1 MRIVSPVSNTAF
13 SLTWS
18 AAMQIYY
25 FLEQK
30 KVFTQD
36 WFRPF
41 LHSGDPS
48 YRYSLKTWV
57 ENMIAV
63 IVIKFSNFLAT
74 LDQVSFLVFT

>member
-1 MRIVSPVSNTAF
+1 MRIVSPFSNTAF

-30 KVFTQD
+30 KVFTKD

-41 LHSGDPS
+41 LHFGDPS
-48 YRYSLKTWV
+48 YRYSLEAWV
-57 ENMIAV
+57 ENMVAV
-63 IVIKFSNFLAT
+63 IFIKFSNLLAT
-74 LDQVSFLVFT
+74 LDQVSFFVFT